1 MKLKKYYEVSDFMLP
16 VIFLTE
22 FRPTCRFLTSFA
34 FIAKNSND
42 VRGENINI
50 LPELFVLGVNAI
62 EFTLLSEII
71 LTAGGFMK
79 VNLEA

>member
-1 MKLKKYYEVSDFMLP
+1 M
-16 VIFLTE
+16 
-22 FRPTCRFLTSFA
+22 
-34 FIAKNSND
+34 AKNSND

-50 LPELFVLGVNAI
+50 LPELFVLGVSAI

-71 LTAGGFMK
+71 LTAGGLIK